1 MLGQK
6 DCIFRPSKTRSRVAL
21 MYGYTVV
28 CAPYGEPKQ
37 PEDVP
42 ICADIG
48 RPDLG
53 RKFHPVLDEAAPTR
67 VPHRQQRGAGSRPAP
82 SVASV
87 TPPAKNDNHILRVC
101 SFTLLDVTTSRGE

>member
-67 VPHRQQRGAGSRPAP
+67 VPHRQQWGAGSRPAP

-87 TPPAKNDNHILRVC
+87 TPPA
-101 SFTLLDVTTSRGE
+101 